1 MKLTSKVLMEMVR
14 EEMKEANT
22 VPNTVKE
29 EKVVEEGLKDKLIA
43 LADQLTDVLDQLEQL
58 MPDVFDVARE
68 PTAPSMSD
76 DDIID
81 QEKKFAN
88 EPPPKDE

>member
-14 EEMKEANT
+14 EEMAKVNT
-22 VPNTVKE
+22 VQE
-29 EKVVEEGLKDKLIA
+29 EVVEEGMQDKLVA
-43 LADQLTDVLDQLEQL
+43 LADQLTNILDQIEAL
-58 MPDVFDVARE
+58 MPDVFSAERE
-68 PTAPSMSD
+68 PAAHPVSD

-88 EPPPKDE
+88 EPPPMDE

>member
-14 EEMKEANT
+14 EELNNANT
-22 VPNTVKE
+22 VQE
-29 EKVVEEGLKDKLIA
+29 EVNEEVVEEGMKDKLIA
-43 LADQLTDVLDQLEQL
+43 LADQLTDVLDQIEALV
-58 MPDVFDVARE
+58 PDIFSAERS
-68 PTAPSMSD
+68 PAPPQMSD

-88 EPPPKDE
+88 EPPDMD

>member
-14 EEMKEANT
+14 EEMAKANT
-22 VPNTVKE
+22 VQE
-29 EKVVEEGLKDKLIA
+29 EVVEEGMKDKLVA
-43 LADQLTDVLDQLEQL
+43 LADQLTDVLDQIEAL
-58 MPDVFDVARE
+58 MPDVFSAERE
-68 PTAPSMSD
+68 PAGPSMSD

-88 EPPPKDE
+88 EPPPMDE